1 MSHYENNLEGNAA
14 EETPRN
20 ALEDYIAEISDLVS
34 QELEGTLPAEWNVQA
49 KLQQAMMY
57 SLMAGGKRLRP
68 LLVIAAC
75 EALGGS
81 REAALPVAAAIE
93 MVHTYSLIHD
103 DLPAMDN
110 DDYRRGKL
118 TNHKVFGEATAILAG
133 DALLTHAFYSI
144 VQVSRKFGIPAE
156 STLSIVEDLAVMA
169 GPRGMVGGQIADME
183 GEQGLTDLAQLQ
195 YIHLHKTGDLIIFSL
210 LAGGR
215 IAGATEQQLQALRE
229 FGTAIGLAFQV
240 QDDILDLVGDEGKL
254 GKKTGS
260 DIKQQKVTY
269 PYFIG
274 LEASRNEVKQLT
286 DTARNAVLNG
296 GFQDN
301 TRLLEIADYLMAR
314 DH

>member
-1 MSHYENNLEGNAA
+1 MSRSEHNLEMNAA
-14 EETPRN
+14 EGARQTL
-20 ALEDYIAEISDLVS
+20 ADYITGVTSAVM
-34 QELEGTLPAEWNVQA
+34 QELETTLPADWNVPGHL
-49 KLQQAMMY
+49 KEAMDY
-57 SLMAGGKRLRP
+57 SLQAGGKRLRP

-118 TNHKVFGEATAILAG
+118 TSHKVFGEATAILAG
-133 DALLTHAFYSI
+133 DALLTHAFYSV
-144 VQVSRKFGIPAE
+144 VQASRRHGVPAE
-156 STLSIVEDLAVMA
+156 QALSIVEDLAEMA
-169 GPRGMVGGQIADME
+169 GPRGMVGGQVADME
-183 GEQGLTDLAQLQ
+183 GEQGLTDLEQLQ
-195 YIHLHKTGDLIIFSL
+195 YIHRHKTGDLIVFSL

-215 IAGATEQQLQALRE
+215 IAGADAGQLEALRE
-229 FGTAIGLAFQV
+229 FGTQIGLAFQV

-274 LEASRNEVKQLT
+274 LEASRAEVKKLT
-286 DTARNAVLNG
+286 EAARSAVLEG
-296 GFQDN
+296 GFPDN
-301 TRLLEIADYLMAR
+301 SRLLEIASYLMSR